1 MLLFIILKQSDKK
14 EVLIMENIINL
25 IVNNGVAIVVVG
37 YFLFTNYKFNENLI
51 MTLTEITVTLKDIQ
65 GDIKSGNGDK

>member
-1 MLLFIILKQSDKK
+1 
-14 EVLIMENIINL
+14 MENMINL

-51 MTLTEITVTLKDIQ
+51 KTLTEITVTLKDIQ
-65 GDIKSGNGDK
+65 DDLREGANNENK

>member
-1 MLLFIILKQSDKK
+1 
-14 EVLIMENIINL
+14 MENMINL

-51 MTLTEITVTLKDIQ
+51 KTLTEITVTLKDIQ
-65 GDIKSGNGDK
+65 DDLREGRSNENK

>member
-1 MLLFIILKQSDKK
+1 
-14 EVLIMENIINL
+14 MENMINL

-51 MTLTEITVTLKDIQ
+51 RTLTEITVTLKDIQ
-65 GDIKSGNGDK
+65 DDLREGKSNENKW

>member
-1 MLLFIILKQSDKK
+1 
-14 EVLIMENIINL
+14 MENIVNL

-51 MTLTEITVTLKDIQ
+51 KTLTEITVTLKDIQ
-65 GDIKSGNGDK
+65 DDLREGRSNENK

>member
-1 MLLFIILKQSDKK
+1 
-14 EVLIMENIINL
+14 MENMINL

-51 MTLTEITVTLKDIQ
+51 KTLTEITVTLKDIQ
-65 GDIKSGNGDK
+65 DDLREGRTNENK

>member
-1 MLLFIILKQSDKK
+1 
-14 EVLIMENIINL
+14 MENMVNL

-51 MTLTEITVTLKDIQ
+51 KTLTEITVTLKDIQ
-65 GDIKSGNGDK
+65 DDIGREKHEDK